1 VGFEAKVCT
10 KVPILLFIMMTSIIS
25 KSTYIIPSL
34 HKGVALFSIISS
46 PDDYKKKALLMANR
60 PHIDDVVLR
69 IALTLQKSDMLLKE
83 KDMKMGWKMER
94 ANILLKQK
102 DMEMNLNTERKD
114 MEMNLNTERKDM
126 EMNLNTERKDMEM
139 NLNTER
145 KDMERK
151 LLMERNSLEIDMEKK
166 IISLQKDKDI
176 ELAKSRAHFL
186 GMLAGITQREI
197 IETFFIKVIN
207 LYKDKDK
214 LVLEAINNLD
224 PPSLKTKFIENSLKS
239 NPSMTMINAALSNSE
254 NLRKAVWK
262 SIGIN
267 EDVLLPSFRQVLL
280 YPILSSSVH
289 QLGITKVYLQSD
301 MDPTLIKFFESICVI
316 YQRRIEV
323 VDAELIALAKDEGV
337 EK

>member
-1 VGFEAKVCT
+1 
-10 KVPILLFIMMTSIIS
+10 MMTSIIS

-94 ANILLKQK
+94 ANILLK
-102 DMEMNLNTERKD
+102 RKD
-114 MEMNLNTERKDM
+114 MEMNLNAERKDM

-166 IISLQKDKDI
+166 IISIQKDKDI

-197 IETFFIKVIN
+197 IETFFLKVNN
-207 LYKDKDK
+207 LYKVNWFSK
-214 LVLEAINNLD
+214 
-224 PPSLKTKFIENSLKS
+224 
-239 NPSMTMINAALSNSE
+239 
-254 NLRKAVWK
+254 R
-262 SIGIN
+262 
-267 EDVLLPSFRQVLL
+267 
-280 YPILSSSVH
+280 
-289 QLGITKVYLQSD
+289 
-301 MDPTLIKFFESICVI
+301 
-316 YQRRIEV
+316 
-323 VDAELIALAKDEGV
+323 
-337 EK
+337 

>member
-1 VGFEAKVCT
+1 
-10 KVPILLFIMMTSIIS
+10 MMTSIIS

-94 ANILLKQK
+94 ANILLK
-102 DMEMNLNTERKD
+102 RKD
-114 MEMNLNTERKDM
+114 MEMNLNAERKDM

-166 IISLQKDKDI
+166 IISIQKDKDI

-224 PPSLKTKFIENSLKS
+224 PPSLKNKFIDNSLKS
-239 NPSMTMINAALSNSE
+239 NPSMTMINAALTNSE

-289 QLGITKVYLQSD
+289 QQGITKVYIQSD

-337 EK
+337 ER